1 MLLFDEP
8 RRTQATT
15 FAEPDDGKSFTQRS
29 MAAIDASLAG
39 SEAFKLADQTLKD
52 VAGGVG
58 RVIEEPRRTF
68 DDATSGSL
76 RRIAAAAWDQYA
88 YVETSVSN
96 NTAREESY
104 ERIIKAIKSA
114 SGVALDNPWRG
125 GFDAEARAMAR
136 QMQVDTP
143 AFFRQRDQTFL
154 RDLRIQAFDAKANE
168 LAEND
173 PRIFEALN
181 TARVDQSPDMIARRA
196 DAEMR
201 EANNAARSVVG
212 SLGAALVGGIVP
224 AMRDPINI
232 GGLLF
237 GAGPSAAKTV
247 AGKLFDV
254 AVREALIN
262 GGITAAQ
269 QPFVQDWRREAGLEA
284 GFAEGAQNVAMGAA
298 FGALFGAGAQG
309 LREIMPRAAV
319 GEASVKEVRAA
330 LKQAGVKLDAETT
343 LVLRAAEATEQADDL
358 VMKSKPAGLPDDE
371 AREVLAQAVRR
382 AEDPLN
388 EPVPEIPVDVRPVN
402 PARARVTDE
411 SLPVNIGD
419 VDTVDGKPVSFQKF
433 DPANLTT
440 DARAMQYKG
449 GGDEA
454 GVTDR
459 LRSVTRWD
467 PLAGGRV
474 FVFERLDGTQ
484 VIADGHQRMGLAK
497 RIQAEDP
504 EQKVE
509 LVGHLFR
516 EADGWSAADVRA
528 MAAKKNMQE
537 GSGTPL
543 DAARILRDKPDIAD
557 GSLPKGGTVVR
568 DGLFLARL
576 SDPAFDLVNAGVVP
590 EAIGAR
596 VGALAPDPVTHLG
609 IMNDLVRFKPE
620 TQREADLYI
629 GESLRAGFV
638 LERQEDMFGVM
649 EATVSLM
656 GERVRV
662 LNDTIKLLASD
673 KRVFAGLQRNA
684 TTIESAGNQLA
695 RDTNQAL
702 AAQAA
707 GLQDMIVKLAQRM
720 GPISDA
726 LNEQALALKNGA
738 KPAEA
743 ARAFAARVQDL
754 IERDGLAALLAEPPQ
769 LRPTSPVA
777 EPGTPQA
784 GAAAE
789 RVEVDPF
796 TMDMFGAPPARPAAA
811 NPDPGAAL
819 AARAEADFSS
829 IIREYEALRDS
840 EGGRILNTD
849 VARELSPEYVADRT
863 RSADVHEAASAIVK
877 RLYAEKLAAPTPPG
891 LVNDVI
897 FTAGGTGAGK
907 TTGLRLMGEDVA
919 KAELIYDTNMSS
931 YGSARQKIDQA
942 LAAGRNVVVA
952 FTYRDPV
959 EALVNG
965 ALPRAMRMERELGS
979 GRTVP
984 LAEHVKTHI
993 GAIDVM
999 DRLAADFADN
1009 PNFTMVVIDN
1019 SRGPN
1024 NAAISS
1030 LTDLRRFDSGQI
1042 EGQIARA
1049 LDAERSAGSISETV
1063 YNGFAGVE
1071 ARRLQGPS
1079 PADRPANAGQSQ
1091 QEPALLNSER
1101 TAAGEQTLIP
1111 GVEPVTDQQRMAVE
1125 ASRPLQGGDAAPPA
1139 GGLFDTDVRQQV
1151 DLEQLTPL
1159 ISRDDPS
1166 GTRLVTRQ
1174 DALAETDLL
1183 GLSADLVKACKS

>member
-8 RRTQATT
+8 RRTQPTT
-15 FAEPDDGKSFTQRS
+15 FAEADDGRSFTQRT
-29 MAAIDASLAG
+29 MAAIDAQLAG
-39 SEAFKLADQTLKD
+39 SDAFKLADQTFKD
-52 VAGGVG
+52 VAGIAPAVG
-58 RVIEEPRRTF
+58 KDLVGF
-68 DDATSGSL
+68 GKGLVDGSAGK
-76 RRIAAAAWDQYA
+76 IAAAAWDQQL
-88 YVETSVSN
+88 YVETSTGRQAAIDESI
-96 NTAREESY
+96 ARQ
-104 ERIIKAIKSA
+104 IAAVKAA
-114 SGVALDNPWRG
+114 SGVAMQHPLRG
-125 GFDAEARAMAR
+125 GYRDMAELELKAQFGPDYRRQTERNPALFINSAVEVYKRQLGEYMDGNPAIADAVQTAMIDYA
-136 QMQVDTP
+136 
-143 AFFRQRDQTFL
+143 
-154 RDLRIQAFDAKANE
+154 
-168 LAEND
+168 
-173 PRIFEALN
+173 
-181 TARVDQSPDMIARRA
+181 PDMIARRA
-196 DAEMR
+196 DRGMQ
-201 EANNAARSVVG
+201 EASTE
-212 SLGAALVGGIVP
+212 SPSLLLTLGAGLVGGIVP
-224 AMRDPINI
+224 AMRDPINAV
-232 GGLLF
+232 GLLL

-247 AGKLFDV
+247 AGRLFDV
-254 AVREALIN
+254 ALREAMIN
-262 GGITAAQ
+262 GGVTLAQ

-284 GFAEGAQNVAMGAA
+284 GFDEGAKNVAMGAA
-298 FGALFGAGAQG
+298 FGALFGAGAQA
-309 LREIMPRAAV
+309 LREVMPRAAV
-319 GEASVKEVRAA
+319 GDASVKEVRAA
-330 LKQAGVKLDAETT
+330 LRQAGVKLDAETT
-343 LVLRAAEATEQADDL
+343 LVLRAAEAAEQADDL

-382 AEDPLN
+382 AEDPVN

-402 PARARVTDE
+402 PARSRVTDE

-474 FVFERLDGTQ
+474 FVYERLDGTF
-484 VIADGHQRMGLAK
+484 VIADGHQRLGLAK

-673 KRVFAGLQRNA
+673 KRVFAGLERNA

-754 IERDGLAALLAEPPQ
+754 IERDGLAALLAEPQ

-796 TMDMFGAPPARPAAA
+796 TMDMFG
-811 NPDPGAAL
+811 
-819 AARAEADFSS
+819 
-829 IIREYEALRDS
+829 
-840 EGGRILNTD
+840 
-849 VARELSPEYVADRT
+849 
-863 RSADVHEAASAIVK
+863 
-877 RLYAEKLAAPTPPG
+877 
-891 LVNDVI
+891 
-897 FTAGGTGAGK
+897 
-907 TTGLRLMGEDVA
+907 
-919 KAELIYDTNMSS
+919 
-931 YGSARQKIDQA
+931 
-942 LAAGRNVVVA
+942 
-952 FTYRDPV
+952 
-959 EALVNG
+959 
-965 ALPRAMRMERELGS
+965 
-979 GRTVP
+979 
-984 LAEHVKTHI
+984 
-993 GAIDVM
+993 
-999 DRLAADFADN
+999 
-1009 PNFTMVVIDN
+1009 
-1019 SRGPN
+1019 
-1024 NAAISS
+1024 
-1030 LTDLRRFDSGQI
+1030 
-1042 EGQIARA
+1042 
-1049 LDAERSAGSISETV
+1049 
-1063 YNGFAGVE
+1063 
-1071 ARRLQGPS
+1071 GPS
-1079 PADRPANAGQSQ
+1079 PAAQLAMWKEAQPHRTVADLYVVAERWQSNLVAAGEDIAKAFGAKFKNPGIKDQAGAEQKIARKGYEDARSLTDIVRGAIVIPNEAVRADVVKAMQARFAIVDEGVNVAVMGGYTDQKLIVRFADGTLGELQIVTKAMQDAKDGGGHALYTQARDLPPGSAERLDLEARMEALYAAASREEKASAGSAGSEGNRLANSSAETARPLSDTSSGSNEVQAPLMTAQASSLDQIAGRPSKSMNTG
-1091 QEPALLNSER
+1091 EAAGVMNSDAQNSASLSSEK
-1101 TAAGEQTLIP
+1101 TAAGEQILIP
-1111 GVEPVTDQQRMAVE
+1111 GVAAVTDRQMAE
-1125 ASRPLQGGDAAPPA
+1125 LKAAKPLQGGDAAPPA

-1159 ISRDDPS
+1159 SSRDDPS

>member
-15 FAEPDDGKSFTQRS
+15 FAEPDDGKSFVQRS

-39 SEAFKLADQTLKD
+39 SEAFKLNDQTLKD

-58 RVIEEPRRTF
+58 RVLEEPRRTF

-136 QMQVDTP
+136 QMQADTP

-224 AMRDPINI
+224 AMREPINI
-232 GGLLF
+232 AGLLF

-247 AGKLFDV
+247 AGRLFDV
-254 AVREALIN
+254 ALREAMIN
-262 GGITAAQ
+262 GGITAVQ

-284 GFAEGAQNVAMGAA
+284 GVAEGAQNVAMAVG

-309 LREIMPRAAV
+309 LREVMPRAAV
-319 GEASVKEVRAA
+319 GDASVKEVRAA
-330 LKQAGVKLDAETT
+330 LKEAGVKLDTETT

-382 AEDPLN
+382 AEDPIN
-388 EPVPEIPVDVRPVN
+388 EPMPEIPVDVRPVN

-419 VDTVDGKPVSFQKF
+419 VDMVDNKPVSFQKF

-440 DARAMQYKG
+440 DARVMQYKG

-620 TQREADLYI
+620 TQREADLFI

-673 KRVFAGLQRNA
+673 KRVFAGLERNA
-684 TTIESAGNQLA
+684 ATIESAGNQLA
-695 RDTNQAL
+695 RDSNQAL

-743 ARAFAARVQDL
+743 ARAFAARVQTL
-754 IERDGLAALLAEPPQ
+754 IERDGLAALLAEPQ

-784 GAAAE
+784 LAAAE

-796 TMDMFGAPPARPAAA
+796 TMDMFGAPPARPAGITIDELFSLAPVIDERMRAA
-811 NPDPGAAL
+811 GAAIAAEVGAKFKAGPIKVRADAEAKMVRKGYDDASRLTDIVRGGFTVTEPGQADAIVAGLASRYKTVTDEGWFTTPAGYIDRKVIAIDEAGVPVEFQLWEPTML
-819 AARAEADFSS
+819 AAKDQ
-829 IIREYEALRDS
+829 
-840 EGGRILNTD
+840 GG
-849 VARELSPEYVADRT
+849 
-863 RSADVHEAASAIVK
+863 H
-877 RLYAEKLAAPTPPG
+877 RLYTQSRALPVGDPVRQDLQRQQLEIYSAAAAG
-891 LVNDVI
+891 LSEDWKAALGI
-897 FTAGGTGAGK
+897 AGK
-907 TTGLRLMGEDVA
+907 
-919 KAELIYDTNMSS
+919 
-931 YGSARQKIDQA
+931 
-942 LAAGRNVVVA
+942 
-952 FTYRDPV
+952 
-959 EALVNG
+959 
-965 ALPRAMRMERELGS
+965 S
-979 GRTVP
+979 G
-984 LAEHVKTHI
+984 
-993 GAIDVM
+993 
-999 DRLAADFADN
+999 
-1009 PNFTMVVIDN
+1009 
-1019 SRGPN
+1019 N
-1024 NAAISS
+1024 N
-1030 LTDLRRFDSGQI
+1030 
-1042 EGQIARA
+1042 
-1049 LDAERSAGSISETV
+1049 
-1063 YNGFAGVE
+1063 
-1071 ARRLQGPS
+1071 
-1079 PADRPANAGQSQ
+1079 
-1091 QEPALLNSER
+1091 LLNSSTLTSRADMPTSASSTRDQPSLMTDQASPGSQMAGRPSQTQVFMDTSSSDTMNVMQNATVLSSEKTR
-1101 TAAGEQTLIP
+1101 AGEQTLIP
-1111 GVEPVTDQQRMAVE
+1111 GVAAVTDQQRMAVE
-1125 ASRPLQGGDAAPPA
+1125 ASRPLQGGNAAPPA
-1139 GGLFDTDVRQQV
+1139 GGLFDDGARQQA
-1151 DLEQLTPL
+1151 DLMDQLPL
-1159 ISRDDPS
+1159 PSRDDPS
-1166 GTRLVTRQ
+1166 GTRLASRQ
-1174 DALAETDLL
+1174 DALVEAEQL
-1183 GLSADLVKACKS
+1183 GFGADLVKACKT

>member
-15 FAEPDDGKSFTQRS
+15 FAEPDDGKSFTQRA
-29 MAAIDASLAG
+29 MAAIDAQLAG
-39 SEAFKLADQTLKD
+39 SEAFRLADQTLKD
-52 VAGGVG
+52 VAGIAPAVG
-58 RVIEEPRRTF
+58 KDLAGFGKGLV
-68 DDATSGSL
+68 DGSAGK
-76 RRIAAAAWDQYA
+76 IAAAAWDQQRF
-88 YVETSVSN
+88 VETS
-96 NTAREESY
+96 TGRQAATEESY
-104 ERIIKAIKSA
+104 DRLIAAVKQA
-114 SGVALDNPWRG
+114 SGVVMQNPLRG
-125 GFDAEARAMAR
+125 GYRDMAELELKAQFGPDYRRQTERNSTLFINAGVEVFKRQLGEYMDGNPAIADAVQTAMI
-136 QMQVDTP
+136 D
-143 AFFRQRDQTFL
+143 F
-154 RDLRIQAFDAKANE
+154 
-168 LAEND
+168 
-173 PRIFEALN
+173 
-181 TARVDQSPDMIARRA
+181 SPDMIARRA
-196 DAEMR
+196 DRAMQ
-201 EANNAARSVVG
+201 EASADSP
-212 SLGAALVGGIVP
+212 SLLLTLGAGLVGGIVP
-224 AMRDPINI
+224 AMRDPINAV
-232 GGLLF
+232 GLLL

-247 AGKLFDV
+247 AGRLFDV
-254 AVREALIN
+254 ALREALIN

-269 QPFVQDWRREAGLEA
+269 QPFVQDWRREAGLDA
-284 GFAEGAQNVAMGAA
+284 GFGEAAQNVAMGAA
-298 FGALFGAGAQG
+298 FGALFGGGAQA
-309 LREIMPRAAV
+309 LRELAPRAAV
-319 GEASVKEVRAA
+319 GEAGVKEVRQA
-330 LKQAGVKLDAETT
+330 LQQAGVKLDDEART
-343 LVLRAAEATEQADDL
+343 VLRAAEAAEQADDL
-358 VMKSKPAGLPDDE
+358 VLKSRPAGLPDDE

-388 EPVPEIPVDVRPVN
+388 EPVPEIPVEVRPVN

-411 SLPVNIGD
+411 SLPVNLGD
-419 VDTVDGKPVSFQKF
+419 VDTVDNKPVSFRKF
-433 DPANLTT
+433 DPSELTV
-440 DARAMQYKG
+440 DAAAMQYKG

-504 EQKVE
+504 SQKVE

-516 EADGWSAADVRA
+516 EADGWTATDVRA

-543 DAARILRDKPDIAD
+543 DAARILRDKPDLAD
-557 GSLPKGGTVVR
+557 GALPKGGTVVR

-576 SDPAFDLVNAGVVP
+576 SNDAFNLVNAGIVP

-609 IMNDLVRFKPE
+609 IMNDLVRFKPD
-620 TQREADLYI
+620 TQRKADLYI
-629 GESLRAGFV
+629 GESLRAPFV
-638 LERQEDMFGVM
+638 LERQEDMFGVL
-649 EATVSLM
+649 ETTVSLM
-656 GERVRV
+656 SERVRV
-662 LNDTIKLLASD
+662 LNDTINLLASD
-673 KRVFAGLQRNA
+673 KRVFAGLERNA

-707 GLQDMIVKLAQRM
+707 SLQDMIVKLAQRM

-754 IERDGLAALLAEPPQ
+754 IERDGLPALLAEPQ
-769 LRPTSPVA
+769 LRPTSPAA

-784 GAAAE
+784 AAAAE

-811 NPDPGAAL
+811 NADPGAAL
-819 AARAEADFSS
+819 AARAQADFPS
-829 IIREYEALRDS
+829 IVREYAALRDS

-919 KAELIYDTNMSS
+919 RAELIYDTNMNT

-952 FTYRDPV
+952 YTYRDPV

-984 LAEHVKTHI
+984 LSEHVKTHV
-993 GAIDVM
+993 GAIEVM

-1030 LTDLRRFDSGQI
+1030 LTDLRRFESGQI

-1049 LDAERSAGSISETV
+1049 LDAERSAGNISEAV

-1071 ARRLQGPS
+1071 ARRVQGPS
-1079 PADRPANAGQSQ
+1079 AADRPANAGQSQ

-1111 GVEPVTDQQRMAVE
+1111 GVEPVTDQQRMAVQ

-1159 ISRDDPS
+1159 TSRDDPS

-1183 GLSADLVKACKS
+1183 GLSADVVKACKS

>member
-15 FAEPDDGKSFTQRS
+15 FAEPEDGKSFTQRS

-39 SEAFKLADQTLKD
+39 SDAFKLADQTLKD

-68 DDATSGSL
+68 DDATSGAL

-88 YVETSVSN
+88 FVETSVSN
-96 NTAREESY
+96 NSAREESY

-136 QMQVDTP
+136 QMQADTP

-201 EANNAARSVVG
+201 EASNSARSVVG

-319 GEASVKEVRAA
+319 GDASVKEVRAA

-673 KRVFAGLQRNA
+673 KRVFAGLERNA

-754 IERDGLAALLAEPPQ
+754 IERDGLAALLAEPQ
-769 LRPTSPVA
+769 LRPTAPVA

-796 TMDMFGAPPARPAAA
+796 TMDMFGGPPAPAAMTIDELYRLA
-811 NPDPGAAL
+811 PAIDERMRTAGAAIAAEVGATFKAGPIKVRADAEDKMVRKAYDDASRLTDIVRGGFTLTEPGQADAIVAGLASRYKTITDEGWFTTPAGYIDRKVIAIDEAGVPVEFQLWEPTML
-819 AARAEADFSS
+819 AAKDQ
-829 IIREYEALRDS
+829 
-840 EGGRILNTD
+840 GG
-849 VARELSPEYVADRT
+849 
-863 RSADVHEAASAIVK
+863 H
-877 RLYAEKLAAPTPPG
+877 RLYTQSRALPVGDPVRQDLQRQQLEIYSAAAAG
-891 LVNDVI
+891 LSEDWKAALGI
-897 FTAGGTGAGK
+897 AGK
-907 TTGLRLMGEDVA
+907 
-919 KAELIYDTNMSS
+919 
-931 YGSARQKIDQA
+931 
-942 LAAGRNVVVA
+942 
-952 FTYRDPV
+952 
-959 EALVNG
+959 
-965 ALPRAMRMERELGS
+965 S
-979 GRTVP
+979 G
-984 LAEHVKTHI
+984 
-993 GAIDVM
+993 
-999 DRLAADFADN
+999 
-1009 PNFTMVVIDN
+1009 
-1019 SRGPN
+1019 N
-1024 NAAISS
+1024 N
-1030 LTDLRRFDSGQI
+1030 
-1042 EGQIARA
+1042 
-1049 LDAERSAGSISETV
+1049 
-1063 YNGFAGVE
+1063 
-1071 ARRLQGPS
+1071 
-1079 PADRPANAGQSQ
+1079 
-1091 QEPALLNSER
+1091 LLNSSTLTSRADMPTSASSTRDQASLMMDQASPGSQMAGRPSQTQVFTNTSSSDTTNVMQKTPVLSSEKTR
-1101 TAAGEQTLIP
+1101 AGEQTLIP

-1139 GGLFDTDVRQQV
+1139 GGLFDADVRQQI